1 VPSAPSVRRAVALL
15 TIAAGGAG
23 AQPPAAL
30 VPPDDPTYAL
40 LDELGALVPLPG
52 AIVGQRPSSRREIVR
67 LARAACAVLARDSAG
82 ISGATTAPPARQRAA
97 QLVAAVL
104 DAHERRDLAAEAPP
118 INEGL
123 GDPCRDSVLRPSRLA
138 TRLEALAI
146 SAVGSSVEPRP
157 VPRDNGIG
165 SIAAVSNPA
174 LDARGGRPIVQ
185 GGALSLESVHT
196 LAVGGWLAL
205 VAQPRVSLVTSP
217 DGGTRWEAVPQRLS
231 GRVVWRNVALG
242 AGLEPRQWG
251 FGGARSLFLSNNALP
266 LPAVSLA
273 SDTAFRLPWLLRGL
287 GRVRAELLVAD
298 LGRGREFPHAKLA
311 AYKLDLAPTSWLE
324 VGAGLMSQMGGRGA
338 PALDLEGRV
347 RDLAPFV
354 FWLVDEG
361 SDPIATNKVANAQL
375 RVRIPRLRSA
385 SLAWELAVDDFD
397 LRRVRRMLWED
408 TGTPRGPHAAAPDE
422 RRLGRPRCAVAPHVA
437 APLPALPVHRRPDV
451 PRPHPRQP
459 ARTRDHRRLR
469 HRHLAP
475 RGPHD
480 LAPAARPRGARL
492 QPVDLARR
500 ERRGGRLR
508 LRARRGRRR
517 EGEPQSRVDRGPPGD
532 ARRGSRVVRAR
543 WPGARAAPRLRA
555 RPVGGAAAVRG
566 GRGGGEVLSERGAL
580 GAQR

>member
-1 VPSAPSVRRAVALL
+1 
-15 TIAAGGAG
+15 
-23 AQPPAAL
+23 
-30 VPPDDPTYAL
+30 
-40 LDELGALVPLPG
+40 
-52 AIVGQRPSSRREIVR
+52 
-67 LARAACAVLARDSAG
+67 
-82 ISGATTAPPARQRAA
+82 
-97 QLVAAVL
+97 
-104 DAHERRDLAAEAPP
+104 
-118 INEGL
+118 
-123 GDPCRDSVLRPSRLA
+123 
-138 TRLEALAI
+138 
-146 SAVGSSVEPRP
+146 VGSSFEPRP

-196 LAVGGWLAL
+196 LGVGGWLAV

-242 AGLEPRQWG
+242 AGLEPRRWG
-251 FGGARSLFLSNNALP
+251 FGGARSLFLSDNALP

-311 AYKLDLAPTSWLE
+311 AYKIDLAPTSWLE
-324 VGAGLMSQMGGRGA
+324 IGAGLMSQMGGRGA

-397 LRRVRRMLWED
+397 LRRIRRMLWED
-408 TGTPRGPHAAAPDE
+408 TGHLVALTLPRLTDDGTVAFDAQWHHTSLRLSQHYQYTDGLTYRGRIIGSPLGPATTAGYATVTWRPAIRTTWRVQLGHEVRDSSQWTSRVENAEEDGFDFVRVGGDGVKESRSRASIEGRLETPGAGRGWFA
-422 RRLGRPRCAVAPHVA
+422 
-437 APLPALPVHRRPDV
+437 
-451 PRPHPRQP
+451 
-459 ARTRDHRRLR
+459 
-469 HRHLAP
+469 
-475 RGPHD
+475 
-480 LAPAARPRGARL
+480 
-492 QPVDLARR
+492 
-500 ERRGGRLR
+500 RGGLE
-508 LRARRGRRR
+508 RAQNLGFARGRSAELRPFA
-517 EGEPQSRVDRGPPGD
+517 EGGL
-532 ARRGSRVVRAR
+532 VVRF
-543 WPGARAAPRLRA
+543 
-555 RPVGGAAAVRG
+555 
-566 GRGGGEVLSERGAL
+566 
-580 GAQR
+580 